1 MRTSNDWPQ
10 APSDSH
16 ACPPLLLLDLH
27 LKLFPVMYRIK
38 INDDDDDVE
47 RTSCSRMSGWHIRD
61 KLWPMPKHG
70 SVLFYVHKNRKAH
83 LDEKPRMATSTFTWL
98 LNSDDWI
105 KIHVQ
110 IQVMTE
116 SRSRSRSRLW
126 LNQDPCPDPGYDWIK
141 IQVQIQ
147 VMTESRSSSRSR
159 LSAAGTW
166 ICESAVPTYGNCVT
180 GLLPIKAHA
189 I

>member
-1 MRTSNDWPQ
+1 MRPSNDWPQ

-16 ACPPLLLLDLH
+16 ACPTLLLLDLH

-47 RTSCSRMSGWHIRD
+47 RTY
-61 KLWPMPKHG
+61 
-70 SVLFYVHKNRKAH
+70 VLGCQDDILGTNCDQCLSMVQCCF
-83 LDEKPRMATSTFTWL
+83 TSTKTVRLIWTKSL
-98 LNSDDWI
+98 GWPPQLSRGSWI
-105 KIHVQ
+105 R
-110 IQVMTE
+110 MTE
-116 SRSRSRSRLW
+116 SRSMSRSRLW
-126 LNQDPCPDPGYDWIK
+126 LTQDPGPDPGYDWIK